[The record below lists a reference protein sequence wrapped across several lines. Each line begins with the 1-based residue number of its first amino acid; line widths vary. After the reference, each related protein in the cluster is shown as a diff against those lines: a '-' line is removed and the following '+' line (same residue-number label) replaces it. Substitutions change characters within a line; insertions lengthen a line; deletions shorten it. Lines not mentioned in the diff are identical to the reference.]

1 VCSWWPFGPPFDQ
14 GGPPR
19 WRADPRPQA
28 PARVQKWGR
37 DGRQRGSRPRLH
49 RPRIGRRSAG
59 AREGDI
65 WKQRRFDGH
74 AMIASEMAAVACLH
88 LGESACSP
96 NLLGRQPRASD
107 GITVHRHAREQHGG
121 GVPVRDS
128 RFPRQSAHLAATGSD
143 TVEIRPEQEADQ
155 ARSGLPLGRLA
166 PLAGGWNPAGRA
178 SISAPRPPHRFV
190 WRSGVLDAATP
201 DRQAVQRGV
210 TSGTAA
216 SGGSSSRLMSRRP
229 ECYLRP

>member
-1 VCSWWPFGPPFDQ
+1 MTPGSS
-14 GGPPR
+14 
-19 WRADPRPQA
+19 ADA
-28 PARVQKWGR
+28 TV
-37 DGRQRGSRPRLH
+37 RGSAARAQSGRALCRPCN
-49 RPRIGRRSAG
+49 RPMPSRRETKAVVHGG
-59 AREGDI
+59 AP
-65 WKQRRFDGH
+65 QR
-74 AMIASEMAAVACLH
+74 SL

-143 TVEIRPEQEADQ
+143 TVEIRPEQESDQ
-155 ARSGLPLGRLA
+155 ARSGLPPGPLA

-201 DRQAVQRGV
+201 RSAGRATWCHLAYCRFRRVRQQTHEPAARVLPASIAEAVGRPWG
-210 TSGTAA
+210 A
-216 SGGSSSRLMSRRP
+216 RLT
-229 ECYLRP
+229 LATW